1 MDITKMYKALKY
13 PLYVMLRPF
22 DGFWDLKHEKKGNFK
37 VAVLLVFAAMLTRI
51 LSQQYMGFLMQEQ
64 NPESFNVFIACCS
77 ILLPFLLWCSANW
90 CLTTLMDG
98 KGTFKDIFIYTAY
111 ALTPMI
117 LLDLPAIVLSHV
129 VVIEEEVFCT
139 FLLGVGTVW
148 FVVLLVVGTMCT
160 HHYSMSKT
168 ILTCLLTIV
177 GIGVMIFI
185 MLLFF
190 NLIEQMMMF
199 VTTLYKEIVFRL

>member
-1 MDITKMYKALKY
+1 MKQMYSALKY
-13 PLYVMLRPF
+13 PLHVMFRPF
-22 DGFWDLKHEKKGNFK
+22 DGFWDLKNEKKGNFK
-37 VAVLLVFAAMLTRI
+37 VAVLLVFVMMITRI
-51 LSQQYMGFLMQEQ
+51 LSEQYMGFLLQQQ
-64 NPESFNVFIACCS
+64 NPEQFNLFISACS
-77 ILLPFLLWCSANW
+77 ILLPFILWCSANW

-111 ALTPMI
+111 ALTPLI
-117 LLDLPAIVLSHV
+117 ILDLPVILLSHV
-129 VVIEEEVFCT
+129 IVMEERVFCG
-139 FLLGVGTVW
+139 FLLTAGVVW
-148 FVVLLVVGTMCT
+148 FIVLLVIGTMCT
-160 HHYSMSKT
+160 HHYSMGKT

-177 GIGVMIFI
+177 GMGVMIFI